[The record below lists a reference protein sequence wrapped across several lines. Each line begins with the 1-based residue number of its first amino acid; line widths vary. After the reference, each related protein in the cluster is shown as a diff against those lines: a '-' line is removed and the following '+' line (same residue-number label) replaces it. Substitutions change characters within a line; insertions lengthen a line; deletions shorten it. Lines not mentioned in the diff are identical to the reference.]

1 MKYLSY
7 LLVLI
12 MMLSCKESENSIE
25 NILLNKLKQSSGEN
39 ESLSNS
45 LIDYYIVKYSESGE
59 KDEDFNFIK
68 EYKIK
73 LDKFLIEIKSE
84 NKENQIIKYDQFT
97 KERNFINLYIPF
109 KLDKSNLENLSNET
123 TYYFLKD
130 HLYKNLYSLLQK
142 KKSNVINCG
151 YTRYSDEKTKLMDKL
166 KSMKVQE
173 FKDSICNSN

>member
-1 MKYLSY
+1 MKILS
-7 LLVLI
+7 LFLFLFLTI
-12 MMLSCKESENSIE
+12 SCKESENSIE

-45 LIDYYIVKYSESGE
+45 LIDYYIIKYSESGE
-59 KDEDFNFIK
+59 NDEDFNFMK
-68 EYKIK
+68 EYELK
-73 LDKFLIEIKSE
+73 LKKFLVEIKSE

-97 KERNFINLYIPF
+97 SERNFINLYIPF
-109 KLDKSNLENLSNET
+109 KLEKSNLENLSNET

-166 KSMKVQE
+166 KNMEVQE